1 MLGNSSQVRPS
12 RTRPLRPGGP
22 DRRRVRA
29 VCQGT
34 DQTLQRA
41 GRPDRTPW
49 VGPEKS
55 AFPHPTRS
63 ADQTEPPA
71 ALDPS
76 ADPIGRAEAQ
86 RVEKTIAKAEGLEIC
101 PSPQDRALNGRHLL
115 ADAQSNEPLTPLVPL
130 SPGEAR
136 GKSERPRVHAHAKPG
151 YAASDR
157 RPTLLAGCREVP
169 YTGRDGD
176 GASANGRGFPR
187 ARLEGTRLGL
197 HDVPSP
203 GIHSSG
209 HLPELRPRPYLGN
222 RRRSRS
228 RRST

>member
-1 MLGNSSQVRPS
+1 MRPAMFVVRQMVVQMGLEFGPAGKELS
-12 RTRPLRPGGP
+12 AGGS
-22 DRRRVRA
+22 DRRMVRA

-41 GRPDRTPW
+41 GRPGRTPW
-49 VGPEKS
+49 AGPEKS

-101 PSPQDRALNGRHLL
+101 PSPQDRALNGRQLL
-115 ADAQSNEPLTPLVPL
+115 ADAQANEPLTPLVPL

-136 GKSERPRVHAHAKPG
+136 GKSQPAPRPR
-151 YAASDR
+151 SCQ
-157 RPTLLAGCREVP
+157 TEVRSLGP
-169 YTGRDGD
+169 PP
-176 GASANGRGFPR
+176 SVE
-187 ARLEGTRLGL
+187 AR
-197 HDVPSP
+197 
-203 GIHSSG
+203 
-209 HLPELRPRPYLGN
+209 
-222 RRRSRS
+222 
-228 RRST
+228 